1 MNSIKYREFC
11 QGMEMINMLKLIL
24 CGLFLLIGLALYCC
38 VRCGS
43 EYDKEIDDIEQEKF
57 IQNNHSK

>member
-1 MNSIKYREFC
+1 
-11 QGMEMINMLKLIL
+11 MINMLKLIL